1 MGQPKKWG
9 QLVHGSLPAWHDG
22 ACRVWTCL
30 WMETTSIFFNESAFP
45 FPEILNHGLLF
56 EVDFNP
62 QRTGH
67 SVICE
72 RDGPVTGF
80 TDKLTTLQPLSQPPF
95 SAILWMLDTKSRSW
109 ARNSKWLF
117 HKLLPASRKI
127 SNCFVTQNGNF
138 KKRGFSEFTRIPVL
152 ECNLGPSPCWV
163 RAMHRTGTWTHLIC
177 DTWRWHS
184 GMWSGCLFR
193 QISWVVF

>member
-1 MGQPKKWG
+1 MDSCDLVVIFFGDGNRSQNWDMTVALSFAQYSVWVNQKKWG

-56 EVDFNP
+56 EVDLNP

-80 TDKLTTLQPLSQPPF
+80 ADKLTTLQPISHPPF
-95 SAILWMLDTKSRSW
+95 SAIFLRAWLKITFLSLKLKMTLSLMASSLSGNITEPSYSNEIYDSVSLKALDGFQKCSSQQTYSYIWWRSYY
-109 ARNSKWLF
+109 
-117 HKLLPASRKI
+117 
-127 SNCFVTQNGNF
+127 
-138 KKRGFSEFTRIPVL
+138 
-152 ECNLGPSPCWV
+152 
-163 RAMHRTGTWTHLIC
+163 
-177 DTWRWHS
+177 
-184 GMWSGCLFR
+184 
-193 QISWVVF
+193 

>member
-1 MGQPKKWG
+1 MRISGYFFQRRQWFTKSGHDCSSNFCSVFRMGQPKKWG

-56 EVDFNP
+56 EVDLNS

-127 SNCFVTQNGNF
+127 SNCFVTQNGNL
-138 KKRGFSEFTRIPVL
+138 KKEDLVS
-152 ECNLGPSPCWV
+152 SP
-163 RAMHRTGTWTHLIC
+163 AFL
-177 DTWRWHS
+177 S
-184 GMWSGCLFR
+184 
-193 QISWVVF
+193 